1 MAKKATAN
9 KAGAKK
15 AKVTP
20 TYMKGKKP
28 LKIGL
33 HDVIKALKVI
43 EDHGHMSKFRTAA
56 KKNKAVMLVD
66 PQTVNFVKDFMVKND
81 MHKHPVGKHIVNA
94 RTTAVRGAKA
104 ASAVAATAAKDPFEC
119 DFSKH

>member
-1 MAKKATAN
+1 MAKKSKAN
-9 KAGAKK
+9 AAGAKK

-56 KKNKAVMLVD
+56 KKNKAVMLVN
-66 PQTVNFVKDFMVKND
+66 PQTVNFVKDFMVKHD

-94 RTTAVRGAKA
+94 RTAATRGAKT